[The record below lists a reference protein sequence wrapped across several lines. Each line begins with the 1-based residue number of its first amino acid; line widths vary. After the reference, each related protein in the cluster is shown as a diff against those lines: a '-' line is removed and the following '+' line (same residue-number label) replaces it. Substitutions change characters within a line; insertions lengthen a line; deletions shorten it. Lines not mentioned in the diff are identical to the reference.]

1 MLGLLPFDDSI
12 FLRIGVARVW
22 IKGLPRPPI
31 VYGKASFDSIG
42 DKPKLIYFFQIE
54 NINLERWVFS
64 CRAGRPKTLLARQGL
79 RKKRPCDAKNAY
91 FRRVPDSACQFC
103 NLEPIVEQDPKNWSL
118 SLSPSLSLS
127 LSLLPPG
134 LIFFPILIR
143 SWANKKLLTRKIT
156 KIFIIRA
163 L

>member
-1 MLGLLPFDDSI
+1 MLGLLQFDGSK

-79 RKKRPCDAKNAY
+79 RKKRPCDAKKCV
-91 FRRVPDSACQFC
+91 FPTSSRFCLPVLQFGTHC
-103 NLEPIVEQDPKNWSL
+103 WAGSQKLKPLSL
-118 SLSPSLSLS
+118 SLSPSTRSN
-127 LSLLPPG
+127 
-134 LIFFPILIR
+134 FFPILIR